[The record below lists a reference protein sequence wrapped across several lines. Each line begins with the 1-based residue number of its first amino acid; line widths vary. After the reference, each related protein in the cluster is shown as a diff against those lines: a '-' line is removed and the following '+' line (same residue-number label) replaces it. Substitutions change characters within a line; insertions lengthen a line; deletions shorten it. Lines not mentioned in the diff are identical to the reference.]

1 MVKDLLYNVFGE
13 STILGDASC
22 VEVLTE
28 NSLSTPTIETSVAL
42 GTRR

>member
-13 STILGDASC
+13 STILGDTAG

-42 GTRR
+42 